1 MRVSYMIASHN
12 RREELLKTVQSCYGQ
27 DYPDKEVHVVDDG
40 SGDGSYDAVR
50 DRFPGVILTRNPS
63 ARGSVVSRNQIFERV
78 TGDVLIGFDDDSR
91 FIHRDSTTKVVERF
105 TREPDLGLLDFQDI
119 GPEFP
124 GRIPA
129 ASPDRLRGEYPVP
142 SYGAGRFA
150 VRRAVLAATGLYPP
164 FFWHA
169 YEEPDLAIRI
179 WDCGYRCLRWNDIVV
194 WHEFSA
200 LNRNEERTH
209 YQHARNEILSVFM
222 RAPAGYVIPLCLW
235 RMFSQFRYSQGRG
248 WRTVELRVW
257 RDAARMLGQA
267 LKHRRPVR
275 AATLRQ
281 WLLLSRRQGPRPTA
295 GTKLARPETCRA
307 E

>member
-1 MRVSYMIASHN
+1 MKVSYMIASHN
-12 RREELLKTVQSCYGQ
+12 RRDELIKTVQSCFEQ
-27 DYPDKEVHVVDDG
+27 DYPDKEIHVVDDG
-40 SGDGSYDAVR
+40 STDGSYEAVR
-50 DRFPGVILTRNPS
+50 SRFPEVILTRNSS
-63 ARGSVVSRNQIFERV
+63 ALGSVASRNQIFERV
-78 TGDVLIGFDDDSR
+78 TGDILIGFDDDSR
-91 FIHRDSTTKVVERF
+91 FINRDSTTKVVKRF
-105 TREPDLGLLDFQDI
+105 TQEPDLGLLDFQDV

-124 GRIPA
+124 ERIPA
-129 ASPDRLRGEYPVP
+129 TSTDRLSGEYPV
-142 SYGAGRFA
+142 SGYGAGRFA
-150 VRRAVLAATGLYPP
+150 VRRNVLIAAGLYPS

-179 WDCGYRCLRWNDIVV
+179 WDCGYRCLRWNDILV

-222 RAPAGYVIPLCLW
+222 RAPATYVIPLCLW

-248 WRTVELRVW
+248 WRTVEFRVW
-257 RDAARMLGQA
+257 RDAARMLRLA

-281 WLLLSRRQGPRPTA
+281 CLLLSRRQGSRPTN
-295 GTKLARPETCRA
+295 GTKLAGSVCRT